1 MGLRDVNDRIGDW
14 LNTTLYYR
22 GGLIDIR
29 VLDVVMMLG
38 FIGFTAYTWLARGW
52 LAAAQ
57 MAAVFGFTLLC
68 IVWFFPSNKKMCQSS
83 ASGCLRAI
91 ATMRSSAACRW
102 R

>member
-14 LNTTLYYR
+14 LTTTLYYR

-68 IVWFFPSNKKMCQSS
+68 IVWFFPSNKKMK
-83 ASGCLRAI
+83 
-91 ATMRSSAACRW
+91 
-102 R
+102 